1 MPLTHCTVS
10 VAILHKTGLDQN
22 ETYTQKKVT
31 DSNVTCIYMYTRRT
45 TTFVGAVNVLI
56 VSNA

>member
-31 DSNVTCIYMYTRRT
+31 DCNVTCIYTRRT
-45 TTFVGAVNVLI
+45 TTFVGGSESVNRI
-56 VSNA
+56 